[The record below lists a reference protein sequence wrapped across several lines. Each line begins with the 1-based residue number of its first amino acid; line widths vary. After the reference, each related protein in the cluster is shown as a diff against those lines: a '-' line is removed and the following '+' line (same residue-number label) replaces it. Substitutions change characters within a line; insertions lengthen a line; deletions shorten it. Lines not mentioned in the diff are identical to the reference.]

1 MINPAPTPA
10 SGRGL
15 GLSSVCA
22 TVAAT
27 VSGRRHAG
35 GGGRRA
41 FEVLVDQSQ
50 PRNIRVT
57 VLAEE
62 VVEVVGT
69 LPRR

>member
-1 MINPAPTPA
+1 MISPAPTPA

-22 TVAAT
+22 TVVPGAVT
-27 VSGRRHAG
+27 LVG
-35 GGGRRA
+35 GPA
-41 FEVLVDQSQ
+41 FEVLVDQSR

>member
-1 MINPAPTPA
+1 MISPAPTPA

-22 TVAAT
+22 TVVAIVPGAVT
-27 VSGRRHAG
+27 PVG
-35 GGGRRA
+35 GRA
-41 FEVLVDQSQ
+41 FEVLVDQSR